1 MVFLLGHSSY
11 IVTLPFYHE
20 IFFKRFFIYTIVR
33 KFFLLWNIKL
43 FKALN
48 FRLYFS
54 YKNYRQYLHVQI
66 IIKLLLLLIGHR
78 ILRKL
83 NSTGDKYAH
92 LPDIAGFLLK
102 QENILSMT
110 IVLVTGLI
118 LLIWIDFS
126 HESKTHKIQFYTL
139 ALNSIISICIYLRH
153 MHNGNV
159 AKIVF
164 YPKTS
169 GVYEV
174 QIFWFLLLINFL
186 TYIYNIIQTKKH
198 NAKFFLKI
206 SLYFILKTWIMISAM
221 LHKPHNVILL
231 PFQIIFS
238 NVISEIIKNGISQ
251 DVGVILYIWI
261 GNVFYFY
268 QGNSNSL
275 ATIDVAA
282 GYVGVQSYIPF
293 INGSL
298 LLINTYSSPVLAYFL
313 LIYYSILEHSY
324 NIYEIVTQINKMY
337 IMWRLI
343 PMTLYTIIISIQ
355 RHHLFIWSVFSP
367 KLLYEATYFTI
378 MCVVVFIVLILTTLQ
393 KIINKL

>member
-1 MVFLLGHSSY
+1 M
-11 IVTLPFYHE
+11 
-20 IFFKRFFIYTIVR
+20 
-33 KFFLLWNIKL
+33 
-43 FKALN
+43 
-48 FRLYFS
+48 
-54 YKNYRQYLHVQI
+54 
-66 IIKLLLLLIGHR
+66 IGHR

-126 HESKTHKIQFYTL
+126 HESKTHKIQSL